1 MFFEIIKFLF
11 YSMLIVIL
19 SKYVL
24 VKTIR
29 KLAEI
34 LNLDPKIVGEIS
46 GYTTSIPELLTI
58 TISCFSGLVGASIFN
73 ILSSNVINFIQYIF
87 SVILNK
93 NVKNLKNKAIK
104 IQLILSVITIIIP
117 VVLMMLKIETSI
129 ITVPV
134 FIILYILFSK
144 INNKAHDKYLTK
156 EEDIIEE
163 EIEKEEKKEKKHKKN
178 AIGYVLILVISGLL
192 LYIIGEKLGVV
203 LENLCNRFNVEQFV
217 IGILL
222 GIITSIPEL
231 ITFFEAQK
239 HYKSTNNRIAG
250 VVESTN
256 NLLTSNVV
264 NLFIIQ
270 SIGIVIYVIISML

>member
-46 GYTTSIPELLTI
+46 GYTTSMPGLLTI
-58 TISCFSGLVGASIFN
+58 TISSFSGLVGASIFN

>member
-58 TISCFSGLVGASIFN
+58 TISSFSGLVGASIFN